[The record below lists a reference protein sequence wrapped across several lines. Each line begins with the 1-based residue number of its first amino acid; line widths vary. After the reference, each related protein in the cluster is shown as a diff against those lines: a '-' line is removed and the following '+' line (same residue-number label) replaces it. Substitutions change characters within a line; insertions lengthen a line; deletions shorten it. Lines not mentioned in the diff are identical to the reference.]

1 MDELSPA
8 QQALAHDWDRTELQ
22 AQLPPNELEDFCE
35 PVGMMTRQ
43 SNCRRS
49 YPRFFVRGKAIL
61 RWQGRTL
68 GIYSADASRGGVRFL
83 SPIEL
88 VHGARATIRV
98 PNTKEFQIEIIR
110 CQRINDNCYDC
121 GAVFSLGKLT

>member
-1 MDELSPA
+1 MQELSPA
-8 QQALAHDWDRTELQ
+8 QEALAHDWELTELQ
-22 AQLPPNELEDFCE
+22 AQLPPDELEDFCE

-61 RWQGRTL
+61 RCEGRTL

-83 SPIEL
+83 SPIAL
-88 VHGARATIRV
+88 TLGARATIRV
-98 PNTKEFQIEIIR
+98 PNTKEFQIEIVR
-110 CQRINDNCYDC
+110 STPVNDNCFDC
-121 GAVFSLGKLT
+121 GAVFALGKI